1 MLFYILSETDRKK
14 VGYLCIL
21 ILLAV
26 EGGIHVALGA
36 ERFCL
41 TKSKAQS
48 IIIPLRKIRKQSN
61 NKILGYISY
70 ISYAISLSFHCTHV
84 PHKRN
89 MSI

>member
-1 MLFYILSETDRKK
+1 MLFYILSETDRNE
-14 VGYLCIL
+14 VGCLCAL
-21 ILLAV
+21 ILPAV

-48 IIIPLRKIRKQSN
+48 IIPLRKIRKHSN

-70 ISYAISLSFHCTHV
+70 IS
-84 PHKRN
+84 
-89 MSI
+89 